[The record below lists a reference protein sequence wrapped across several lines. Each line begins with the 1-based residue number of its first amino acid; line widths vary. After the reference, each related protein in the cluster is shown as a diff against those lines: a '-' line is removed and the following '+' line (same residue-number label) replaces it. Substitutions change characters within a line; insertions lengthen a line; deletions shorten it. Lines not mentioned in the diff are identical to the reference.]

1 MLSNDDLEFFCRVG
15 KGTPVGEVYRRY
27 WTPALPAADLGGPG
41 GPPVEFRILGEDLV
55 AFKDKSGKV
64 GVLDRYCSH
73 RGASLGIAAIED
85 CGLRCIYH
93 GWVFDTDGRIVE
105 TPNMP
110 ATSKF
115 KDINRQGSYPAREAG
130 GLIWVYMG
138 PPEEEPPFPNYHFF
152 DQPAESI
159 QVREWHIPVNYLQVH
174 EGQIDSSH
182 VSVLHRAIDRPDP
195 KPIPEVAAAGGV
207 VKFGGWQWETP
218 PDGSP
223 TDNNPSYDR
232 APVFE
237 VEDTDFGFQYAA
249 LRSSVY
255 GDDKKYVRVT
265 ALVFPYIAYIPPRGT
280 PATTVPID
288 DYNTVTFSVSLPNYD
303 PEGRMNQVLY
313 GSDERPAVPPRSER
327 TLRVPPQD
335 RQAMDE
341 GRSFS
346 GWWGVPMQDA
356 AVHYSMGPRYDR
368 HNEHLVSPADA
379 AVVRFRHILRDEAR
393 RVARGERVRYAFGA
407 VPTEDIAA
415 GSGIVPDGHHW
426 HELVPGNL
434 GESQPAPAPAS

>member
-1 MLSNDDLEFFCRVG
+1 MLSHEDLEFFSRVG
-15 KGTPVGEVYRRY
+15 KGTPVGEVLRRY
-27 WTPALPAADLGGPG
+27 WTPALPAADLPRPG
-41 GPPVEFRILGEDLV
+41 CPPVEFRILGEDLV
-55 AFKDKSGKV
+55 AFRDKTGKV

-73 RGASLGIAAIED
+73 RGASLGIAAVED

-93 GWVFDTDGRIVE
+93 GWLFDTEGTIVE

-130 GLIWVYMG
+130 GLIWVYIG
-138 PPEEEPPFPNYHFF
+138 PPEEEPPFPNYHFM
-152 DQPAESI
+152 DQPGESI
-159 QVREWHIPVNYLQVH
+159 NVREWHIPVNWLQVH

-195 KPIPEVAAAGGV
+195 QPVPEVAAATGV

-223 TDNNPSYDR
+223 TDNSPSFDR

-237 VEDTDFGFQYAA
+237 VEDTDFGFHYAA
-249 LRSSVY
+249 LRSSLY
-255 GDDKKYVRVT
+255 GDDRKYVRVT
-265 ALVFPYIAYIPPRGT
+265 ALVFPYMAYIPPRGG

-288 DYNTVTFSVSLPNYD
+288 DYNTVTFSVSLPSFD
-303 PEGRMNQVLY
+303 PEGRMNPVLF
-313 GSDERPAVPPRSER
+313 GTAEAPPTPPRSER
-327 TLRVPPQD
+327 TLVVPPQD

-356 AVHYSMGPRYDR
+356 AVHYSMGKIYDR

-393 RVARGERVRYAFGA
+393 RVARGERVRYAFGTL
-407 VPTEDIAA
+407 PTETIEA
-415 GSGIVPDGHHW
+415 GSGIVPDGHAW
-426 HELVPGNL
+426 HELVPGNRAPS
-434 GESQPAPAPAS
+434 EPAPAPAS